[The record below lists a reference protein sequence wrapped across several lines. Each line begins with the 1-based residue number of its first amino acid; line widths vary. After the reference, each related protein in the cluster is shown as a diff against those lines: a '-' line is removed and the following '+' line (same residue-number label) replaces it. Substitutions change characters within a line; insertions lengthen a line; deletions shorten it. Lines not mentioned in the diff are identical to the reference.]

1 MKKSR
6 FLPIGII
13 LSLITATPAFAQ
25 ASGWQKQVVSMV
37 VKAQS
42 YPKAALKAKE
52 QGTAKV
58 RVKINDAGIITG
70 VELAQPSGSTAL
82 DAEAVAM
89 IEKIGSF
96 PAPPAGATNLVIP
109 ITWVLN

>member
-1 MKKSR
+1 MFTR
-6 FLPIGII
+6 IMLPLGII
-13 LSLITATPAFAQ
+13 LSFAVATPALAQ
-25 ASGWQKQVVSMV
+25 SSGWQKQIVSMV
-37 VKAQS
+37 VKAQN
-42 YPKAALKAKE
+42 YPKAALNRKE

-70 VELAQPSGSTAL
+70 VELAQSSGSPAL
-82 DAEAVAM
+82 DSEATAM

-96 PAPPAGATNLVIP
+96 PAPPAGAVNLVIP